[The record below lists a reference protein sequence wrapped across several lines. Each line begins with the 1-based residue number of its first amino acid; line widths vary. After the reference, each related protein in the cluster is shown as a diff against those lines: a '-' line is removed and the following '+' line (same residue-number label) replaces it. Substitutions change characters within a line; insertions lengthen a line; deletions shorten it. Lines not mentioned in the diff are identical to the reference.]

1 MWIFPVRYVKPFSQL
16 FLAVFPH
23 LRSDVPTLD
32 ALAWK
37 LPARQRLALM
47 PQMQQHAVG
56 DGSDG
61 YILKL
66 KMFGYPK

>member
-1 MWIFPVRYVKPFSQL
+1 M
-16 FLAVFPH
+16 
-23 LRSDVPTLD
+23 PTLD

-47 PQMQQHAVG
+47 PRLQQHAVG

-66 KMFGYPK
+66 KMFWVPQIDVILKIMDAPHRSYGP